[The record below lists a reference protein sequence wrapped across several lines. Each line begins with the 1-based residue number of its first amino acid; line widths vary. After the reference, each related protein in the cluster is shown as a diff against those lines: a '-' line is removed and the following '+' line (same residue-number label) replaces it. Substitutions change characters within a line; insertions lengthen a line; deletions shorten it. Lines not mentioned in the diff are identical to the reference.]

1 METESALCKADSI
14 IHERIPD
21 IRPALLRSPVQCVST
36 GRQRE
41 HPVRLVGKSFCPSS
55 RGLPLPR
62 SERISFSFQPA
73 VFPVQE
79 LQPSF
84 AYVPW
89 YSSPLSRLCG
99 ILALSGYRKRTLHFR
114 LLPMVKCPL
123 DCFLVY
129 SFLLDVELAKI
140 RHAPFGIFAFSD
152 KPLRNPSEHSG
163 FWYIQGRIFSSC
175 GLSETQRLSRS
186 LVRFRA
192 HRGDRSRKAHK
203 WLYFPL

>member
-1 METESALCKADSI
+1 MQKFRFNGHVPLGAWSRLYSRQTSQHRPGQES
-14 IHERIPD
+14 P
-21 IRPALLRSPVQCVST
+21 T
-36 GRQRE
+36 GD
-41 HPVRLVGKSFCPSS
+41 
-55 RGLPLPR
+55 
-62 SERISFSFQPA
+62 
-73 VFPVQE
+73 
-79 LQPSF
+79 
-84 AYVPW
+84 
-89 YSSPLSRLCG
+89 SSPLSRLCG

-175 GLSETQRLSRS
+175 GLSETQGLPRS

>member
-99 ILALSGYRKRTLHFR
+99 ILAYQDIEKGHST
-114 LLPMVKCPL
+114 
-123 DCFLVY
+123 
-129 SFLLDVELAKI
+129 
-140 RHAPFGIFAFSD
+140 FGFC
-152 KPLRNPSEHSG
+152 R
-163 FWYIQGRIFSSC
+163 W
-175 GLSETQRLSRS
+175 
-186 LVRFRA
+186 
-192 HRGDRSRKAHK
+192 
-203 WLYFPL
+203 

>member
-1 METESALCKADSI
+1 M
-14 IHERIPD
+14 
-21 IRPALLRSPVQCVST
+21 
-36 GRQRE
+36 
-41 HPVRLVGKSFCPSS
+41 
-55 RGLPLPR
+55 
-62 SERISFSFQPA
+62 
-73 VFPVQE
+73 
-79 LQPSF
+79 
-84 AYVPW
+84 W
-89 YSSPLSRLCG
+89 YTC
-99 ILALSGYRKRTLHFR
+99 ISGYRKRTPHFR

-175 GLSETQRLSRS
+175 GLSGTQGLPRS

-192 HRGDRSRKAHK
+192 HRGDTFRNRLTMLRDASQSRFHLRSRYSQSFVIRRHSRSFAVLGRILLSDKMLSK
-203 WLYFPL
+203 SPLLLSKNIHCSSQTLK

>member
-1 METESALCKADSI
+1 MCKTSLFNFCKRKSAPSILRKLKVRYVKLIQLFTKGFQIFVQHFYVHQCNAFQPDDSVSILCDLS
-14 IHERIPD
+14 E
-21 IRPALLRSPVQCVST
+21 
-36 GRQRE
+36 
-41 HPVRLVGKSFCPSS
+41 

-152 KPLRNPSEHSG
+152 KPLRNPSEYSD
-163 FWYIQGRIFSSC
+163 F
-175 GLSETQRLSRS
+175 
-186 LVRFRA
+186 
-192 HRGDRSRKAHK
+192 
-203 WLYFPL
+203 

>member
-1 METESALCKADSI
+1 MQNLLIQFLQKKKRTFNFAETESALCKADSI
-14 IHERIPD
+14 IHERIPN
-21 IRPALLRSPVQCVST
+21 IRPALLRSQVQCVSA
-36 GRQRE
+36 GRWRE
-41 HPVRLVGKSFCPSS
+41 HPVRLDGKSFFTLS
-55 RGLPLPR
+55 RELPLPH

-84 AYVPW
+84 AYVPLH
-89 YSSPLSRLCG
+89 SSPLSMLCG

-129 SFLLDVELAKI
+129 GFLLDVEQAKI

-152 KPLRNPSEHSG
+152 KPLRNPSEYSD
-163 FWYIQGRIFSSC
+163 F
-175 GLSETQRLSRS
+175 
-186 LVRFRA
+186 
-192 HRGDRSRKAHK
+192 
-203 WLYFPL
+203 

>member
-1 METESALCKADSI
+1 M
-14 IHERIPD
+14 
-21 IRPALLRSPVQCVST
+21 
-36 GRQRE
+36 
-41 HPVRLVGKSFCPSS
+41 
-55 RGLPLPR
+55 
-62 SERISFSFQPA
+62 
-73 VFPVQE
+73 
-79 LQPSF
+79 
-84 AYVPW
+84 PW

-175 GLSETQRLSRS
+175 GLSETQGLPRS

-192 HRGDRSRKAHK
+192 HRGDVARTGPVFVQQAPTTSTIPVDFLKNPPTNSNSVHESCVQFWSQPFFDGA
-203 WLYFPL
+203 

>member
-1 METESALCKADSI
+1 MTNKNIRQIHSEKSAGY
-14 IHERIPD
+14 RPD
-21 IRPALLRSPVQCVST
+21 ALGALPYSSSTAMQSMARVVSSSNRAST
-36 GRQRE
+36 
-41 HPVRLVGKSFCPSS
+41 RLVSI
-55 RGLPLPR
+55 L
-62 SERISFSFQPA
+62 
-73 VFPVQE
+73 
-79 LQPSF
+79 
-84 AYVPW
+84 

-175 GLSETQRLSRS
+175 GLS
-186 LVRFRA
+186 
-192 HRGDRSRKAHK
+192 
-203 WLYFPL
+203 